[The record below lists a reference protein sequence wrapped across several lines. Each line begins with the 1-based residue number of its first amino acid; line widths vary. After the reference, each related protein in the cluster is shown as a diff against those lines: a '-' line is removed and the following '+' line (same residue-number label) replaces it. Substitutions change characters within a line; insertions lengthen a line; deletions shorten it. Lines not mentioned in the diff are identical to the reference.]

1 MLFIPYGLN
10 HSEIRERARLT
21 PPSKLSIRPLDDSE
35 LESNDLGTAERRFAT
50 LLRPLWRSKPHGTSA
65 QAFLEPL
72 GLTFRQYL
80 VILELLNGAPLSVGS
95 LGTTW
100 AWIQA

>member
-1 MLFIPYGLN
+1 MESLAVVGL
-10 HSEIRERARLT
+10 
-21 PPSKLSIRPLDDSE
+21 LD
-35 LESNDLGTAERRFAT
+35 AI
-50 LLRPLWRSKPHGTSA
+50 TSA